1 MRHRQEIRDTWLR
14 YSNVGATG
22 PLLAKFVVR
31 SQHAPA
37 TLRSLLDTEQRSHGD
52 IVEVGVPHN
61 ETRLRGPVLSMMAW
75 FAYAADTFPS
85 ARFIAKADDDVY
97 VQAPHFER
105 MLRSVAAASSADAAA
120 MMYLGVMSFFHWYPT
135 NFEREGFGYHF
146 MMSDQA
152 GAASTSGLVSLEDLP
167 AGRVVIQM

>member
-1 MRHRQEIRDTWLR
+1 MAMCALVCVNTTTQLYI
-14 YSNVGATG
+14 
-22 PLLAKFVVR
+22 P
-31 SQHAPA
+31 AP
-37 TLRSLLDTEQRSHGD
+37 
-52 IVEVGVPHN
+52 IV
-61 ETRLRGPVLSMMAW
+61 MMAW
-75 FAYAADTFPS
+75 FAYAADAFPS

-146 MMSDQA
+146 MMSHQA
-152 GAASTSGLVSLEDLP
+152 GATCRAAQRCAACGACLGPFRFAAGYLVLLGAPLVRELVAD
-167 AGRVVIQM
+167 ARVQV